1 MIYNDTRDALF
12 NELYQIAVDDPK
24 VIVLSADTGARKFKD
39 FQENIPKQFY
49 NVGISEANMMS
60 VAAGLALNG
69 RHVFVFGISNFVTLR
84 CFEQVKLDICSM
96 NLPVTIL
103 GMGTGYSY
111 SSDGTTHHIIDD
123 ISIMR
128 ALSGIT
134 IWNPSDYA
142 MSAKLVHMAYELN
155 SPSYIRFDKGPF
167 RHLYDSFS
175 KGFEDGMIELTPGM
189 DATIISTGIM
199 VSKALEISLEL
210 SKKKLDVGVIDLYR
224 LKPVNKELLRKLVSK
239 RVITLEEHSVIG
251 GLGSIVA
258 EALSDV
264 KVYGIPDIYHFE
276 AGSRE
281 YLQKLDGVDNETI
294 INGILGGISD
304 EG

>member
-1 MIYNDTRDALF
+1 
-12 NELYQIAVDDPK
+12 
-24 VIVLSADTGARKFKD
+24 
-39 FQENIPKQFY
+39 
-49 NVGISEANMMS
+49 
-60 VAAGLALNG
+60 
-69 RHVFVFGISNFVTLR
+69 
-84 CFEQVKLDICSM
+84 
-96 NLPVTIL
+96 VTIL

-128 ALSGIT
+128 ALSGMT

-167 RHLYDSFS
+167 RHLYDEFH
-175 KGFEDGMIELTPGM
+175 KGFEDGMTELTPGL
-189 DATIISTGIM
+189 DATIVSTGIM

-210 SKKKLDVGVIDLYR
+210 SKKGLDVGVIDLYR

-264 KVYGIPDIYHFE
+264 KIYGIPDVYHFE

-281 YLQKLDGVDNETI
+281 YLQKLDGIDNESI
-294 INGILGGISD
+294 INGIL
-304 EG
+304 ETK

>member
-12 NELYQIAVDDPK
+12 NELYQIAADDPK

-60 VAAGLALNG
+60 VAAGLALSG

-128 ALSGIT
+128 ALSGMT

-175 KGFEDGMIELTPGM
+175 KGFEDGMVELTPGM
-189 DATIISTGIM
+189 DATIVSTGIM

-210 SKKKLDVGVIDLYR
+210 SKKGLDVGVIDLYR

-239 RVITLEEHSVIG
+239 KVITLEEHSVIG

-264 KVYGIPDIYHFE
+264 KIYGIPDVYHFE

-281 YLQKLDGVDNETI
+281 YLRKLDGIDNESI
-294 INGILGGISD
+294 INDIQNNR
-304 EG
+304 

>member
-1 MIYNDTRDALF
+1 
-12 NELYQIAVDDPK
+12 
-24 VIVLSADTGARKFKD
+24 
-39 FQENIPKQFY
+39 
-49 NVGISEANMMS
+49 VGISEANMMS
-60 VAAGLALNG
+60 VAAGLVLGG

-96 NLPVTIL
+96 KLPVTIL

-111 SSDGTTHHIIDD
+111 SSDGTTHHVVDD
-123 ISIMR
+123 VSIMR

-142 MSAKLVHMAYELN
+142 MSAKLVHMAYKLN

-167 RHLYDSFS
+167 RHIYDSYSGAFD
-175 KGFEDGMIELTPGM
+175 DGIMELMPGQ
-189 DATIISTGIM
+189 DVTIIATGIM
-199 VSKALEISLEL
+199 VSKAIEISSILN
-210 SKKKLDVGVIDLYR
+210 KQGIGVGVIDVYR
-224 LKPVNKELLRKLVSK
+224 LKPVNKKLLLKLIFGSK

-258 EALSDV
+258 ETMSLA
-264 KVYGIPDIYHFE
+264 KAYGIPDVYHFE

-281 YLQKLDGVDNETI
+281 YLQKLDGINTEAI
-294 INGILGGISD
+294 IHAIQKNR
-304 EG
+304 